1 MLLARIIVYL
11 RKLLILYFYILFNF
25 DVIYLENTSK
35 EVLKDKNIIPF
46 FKYFKLIKILAN
58 NHNIKK
64 IIFFVKIKIFYSFY

>member
-35 EVLKDKNIIPF
+35 EVLKDKNIIST
-46 FKYFKLIKILAN
+46 L
-58 NHNIKK
+58 
-64 IIFFVKIKIFYSFY
+64 S